1 MHPFRRTTTLTVLTA
16 GLCVYRVACAQTEHS
31 VADSLLAEGHYLR
44 AEQPVRAAVQRNPND
59 PHALS
64 NLSILEWSF
73 NRLDEA
79 IGAAE
84 RAVSVAMNSAEAHA
98 HLADALGSKLI
109 VSTAG
114 TMEKISLAHRFR
126 KEIDKTLELDPNNV
140 DSLEDLAQ
148 FYWHA
153 PGLVGGDKNKARQ
166 TADKLYQLSP
176 FRGARARA
184 DFAMDEG
191 DPNRRAAAIV
201 GVWQTAVAAR
211 PNDYD
216 CRAGLAA
223 AYLDQTADPN
233 HLANA
238 EAEAK
243 RAQALDATRI
253 DAYKTLAVVYAKAG
267 RWDEFDGAIKQ
278 AKTSVPD
285 DRAPEFAAANA
296 ILNDNNGAQLQRA
309 ELLLRDYLAQTAEAQ
324 EPTHAIAHWRLGQV
338 LERQGRK
345 ADAVRELQTAVNQD
359 SSLDGAKKDLKRL
372 S

>member
-1 MHPFRRTTTLTVLTA
+1 MLAA
-16 GLCVYRVACAQTEHS
+16 GLCGCRVVCAQTEHS

-59 PHALS
+59 AHALS

-73 NRLDEA
+73 NRLDA
-79 IGAAE
+79 AVGAAE
-84 RAVSVAMNSAEAHA
+84 KAVSVAVNSAEAHA

-109 VSTAG
+109 ASTSG

-126 KEIDKTLELDPNNV
+126 KEIDKTLQLDPNNV

-166 TADKLYQLSP
+166 TADKLFQLSP
-176 FRGARARA
+176 SRGAAARA
-184 DFAMDEG
+184 DFATD
-191 DPNRRAAAIV
+191 DNDLNRRAATIV
-201 GVWQTAVAAR
+201 GIWQTAVAAR
-211 PNDYD
+211 GNDYESH
-216 CRAGLAA
+216 AALAA

-238 EAEAK
+238 ETEAK
-243 RAQALDATRI
+243 RALALDATRI

-267 RWDEFDGAIKQ
+267 RWDEFDAVLKQ
-278 AKTSVPD
+278 AKAGVPD
-285 DRAPEFAAANA
+285 DRAPEFAAAAA
-296 ILNDNNGAQLQRA
+296 ILKDNNGAQLQRA
-309 ELLLRDYLAQTAEAQ
+309 EVLLRDYLGQTPEAQ
-324 EPTHAIAHWRLGQV
+324 EPTHASAHWRLGQV

-345 ADAVRELQTAVNQD
+345 ADAVRELQIAVNQD
-359 SSLDGAKKDLKRL
+359 GSLDGARKDLKRL